1 MRIFGVTIRLEQSA
15 AVGAVVVVVAA
26 VGAVAVAVAVVA
38 ETIKQV
44 NQF

>member
-1 MRIFGVTIRLEQSA
+1 MRIFGVTIRLERSA
-15 AVGAVVVVVAA
+15 DVGAVVVAVVVVVVVVAA
-26 VGAVAVAVAVVA
+26 VA